1 MNIRFNNINR
11 LILAS
16 IILVCASC
24 VTKKK
29 KGDIGW
35 LKQKYHDTTAEFNG
49 YFNADVIMDET
60 FASLD
65 EQHIDNYNKLLPVY
79 TYSETDNPKAYASE
93 MDRAIE
99 KVTIVALNHEPSVWV
114 DDCYVLM
121 GKAQF
126 LKQDYET
133 AEETFQYFEEEFNP
147 ANPGSRVYNKSDSK
161 NESRERKKEEQLA
174 KKKEQRDAKKEKE
187 KERKAKE
194 EKDAE
199 ERELATKEREA
210 KKKLEE
216 KEREAD
222 RNEKKRQDEE
232 EKKAREADRKE
243 REDQKAK
250 ERKAKEQFEKQQSDI
265 KDDIS
270 NLKKDLAKAEQNR
283 REQERKAKE
292 ERRKNKKRDKKIDPK
307 ADPRSSKE
315 IQLESSIK
323 SKEAALESLKTSY
336 AQQEAAMEK
345 EAEARSIQK
354 EKERADK
361 AAARVRAQE
370 LKEENKIKD
379 AEAKKIAEAEKAKR
393 ELEEEKRLAE
403 QEAKAEEEEI
413 IEEFK
418 EEQRTKKEP
427 QKVEN
432 GGLFKHKTVYSEGL
446 LWLARTYI
454 ERENFGSAEFT
465 LNKLG
470 STVPVTNDV
479 QRQLPAAKAHLKI
492 KKGDYNQ
499 AIPDLEEA
507 IDLSKNNTEKSRY
520 QYIIA
525 QIHQMNGSA
534 EEAKVAFEKVKRFKP
549 GYDMEFNSQ
558 LSVARNAW
566 RTGSGSITSVLKS
579 LDKMAR
585 QEKNID
591 YLDQIYFT
599 KGEIKL
605 ASGDKEG
612 ALEDFKEATALSSG
626 NKAQQTESYYNL
638 ASLYYE
644 LNDFVKAQ
652 NYYDSTAQILPKND
666 ERFAEVDTR
675 AKSLKPI
682 ARNIEIVESMDSLL
696 ALANLPE
703 AELKKWAQDKLDKQK
718 DEEEAAEDAAF
729 EEQKPKTP
737 KLNKKAGRASNFFAY
752 NPITLDKG
760 RRDFSRK
767 WGTRKVEDDWRRA
780 SKTSSLIGNEEEETS
795 EEAELSSSDDDEALE
810 EILRDVPRSNA
821 QQIASKGKI
830 EKALFELGKLF
841 RSEIQNYEE
850 SIESLSRLN
859 RDYPDTEHRLDA
871 YYFLYL
877 DYLDLDDDANAK
889 RYADKIVNE
898 FPDSD
903 FAQLISNPDY
913 AAQKAK
919 EENNKE
925 QYYRTTLSTFE
936 KRDYEMVL
944 ARVEKAK
951 EVFGKKNEYT
961 AKLDLLKAMSIGGI
975 KGKDEY
981 VKALNDVI
989 SKHPRTDEETRAK
1002 EIVRFLK
1009 GDLEAFD
1016 NRIYDEAVEEFK
1028 VEDAK
1033 LHYVIVSVF
1042 DTKENNIDDAKI
1054 KISSYNKKYHKSD
1067 NIKITDIFLN
1077 PETKSKIIL
1086 LRRFDNK
1093 AQAMDY
1099 IDGTLKNPADF
1110 VNGNNLAFDIFGITQ
1125 RNYREVIKQKSL
1137 NNYKVFYE
1145 KSYSK

>member
-1 MNIRFNNINR
+1 MNIRSINIIR
-11 LILAS
+11 FIIAS
-16 IILVCASC
+16 TILVSAGC

-65 EQHIDNYNKLLPVY
+65 EQHVDNYNKLLPIY
-79 TYSETDNPKAYASE
+79 PYSQTDNPKAYASE

-147 ANPGSRVYNKSDSK
+147 NNPGSRVYNKSNSK
-161 NESRERKKEEQLA
+161 KDSRERKKEEQLA
-174 KKKEQRDAKKEKE
+174 KKKEQRDTKKAKE

-194 EKDAE
+194 EKEAE
-199 ERELATKEREA
+199 EREQADRDRKREKQLNEREKEA
-210 KKKLEE
+210 ARKEKLQ
-216 KEREAD
+216 
-222 RNEKKRQDEE
+222 QDKE
-232 EKKAREADRKE
+232 EKKAREEERKE
-243 REDQKAK
+243 REQIKAD
-250 ERKAKEQFEKQQSDI
+250 ERKAKDQFNKQQNDI
-265 KDDIS
+265 KDGIA
-270 NLKKDLAKAEQNR
+270 NLKKDLAKAEQDR

-292 ERRKNKKRDKKIDPK
+292 ERRKNKKRDKKIDPN
-307 ADPRSSKE
+307 ADPRSAKE
-315 IQLESSIK
+315 RQLESSIK
-323 SKEAALESLKTSY
+323 TKEAELESLKTSY
-336 AQQEAAMEK
+336 AQQEETMK
-345 EAEARSIQK
+345 QQ
-354 EKERADK
+354 
-361 AAARVRAQE
+361 AAARIAQRE
-370 LKEENKIKD
+370 KEKIDREAARIKGKQLKEENKLKD
-379 AEAKKIAEAEKAKR
+379 EEAKRIAKEDKAKR

-403 QEAKAEEEEI
+403 QEVKAAEEEV
-413 IEEFK
+413 IEEIS
-418 EEQRTKKEP
+418 EDQRTRKEP

-432 GGLFKHKTVYSEGL
+432 GGLFKHKTVYSEGM

-470 STVPVTNDV
+470 STIPVTNDV

-492 KKGDYNQ
+492 KKGEYDQ
-499 AIPDLEEA
+499 AIPDLEQA
-507 IDLSKNNTEKSRY
+507 IDLSKNNEEKSRY

-534 EEAKVAFEKVKRFKP
+534 EEAKVAFEKVKKYKP
-549 GYDMEFNSQ
+549 DYNMEFNSQ

-585 QEKNID
+585 QEKNVD

-605 ASGDKEG
+605 ASGDKAG
-612 ALEDFKEATALSSG
+612 ALEDFKEATALSAG
-626 NKAQQTESYYNL
+626 NRAQQTESFYNL

-644 LNDFVKAQ
+644 LNNFVKAQ
-652 NYYDSTAQILPKND
+652 NYYDSTATTLQKTD
-666 ERFAEVDTR
+666 ERFPEVTSR

-682 ARNIEIVESMDSLL
+682 ARNIEIVEQMDSLL
-696 ALANLPE
+696 LMANMSE
-703 AELKKWAQDKLDKQK
+703 SELKEWAQEKLDAQR
-718 DEEEAAEDAAF
+718 ENEEAAEDAAF
-729 EEQKPKTP
+729 EEQRPVKPKF
-737 KLNKKAGRASNFFAY
+737 NKKPGKASTFFAY

-760 RRDFSRK
+760 KRDFSRK
-767 WGTRKVEDDWRRA
+767 WGSRKLEDDWRRVN
-780 SKTSSLIGNEEEETS
+780 KTSSLIGDEEVESEEEVVS
-795 EEAELSSSDDDEALE
+795 NDDDDAIN
-810 EILRDVPRSNA
+810 EILRDIPRSNS
-821 QQIASKGKI
+821 QQQATKAKR

-850 SIESLSRLN
+850 SIKALERLIN
-859 RDYPDTEHRLDA
+859 EYPDTEHRLDA

-877 DYLDLDDDANAK
+877 DYLDLDDSVNSK
-889 RYADKIVNE
+889 RYADKVVSE

-903 FAQLISNPDY
+903 FAQLISNPNF
-913 AAQKAK
+913 AALRAK

-925 QYYRTTLSTFE
+925 QYYRTTYSTFE
-936 KRDYEMVL
+936 QGEYETVL

-951 EVFGKKNEYT
+951 EVFGKKNDYM
-961 AKLDLLKAMSIGGI
+961 AKLDLLKAMSIGGL

-981 VKALNDVI
+981 VKALSDVI

-1002 EIVRFLK
+1002 EIIRFLK
-1009 GDLEAFD
+1009 GDLDAFD
-1016 NRIYDEAVEEFK
+1016 NRIYDEAVDEFK
-1028 VEDAK
+1028 AEDGK
-1033 LHYVIVSVF
+1033 LHYVIISVF
-1042 DTKENNIDDAKI
+1042 DTKENNIDNAKI
-1054 KISSYNKKYHKSD
+1054 KLSAYNKKYHKSD
-1067 NIKITDIFLN
+1067 NIRITDIFLN
-1077 PETKSKIIL
+1077 PETKSKVIL

-1093 AQAMDY
+1093 ADALDY
-1099 IDGTLKNPADF
+1099 IDGTQKNAKDF
-1110 VNGNNLAFDIFGITQ
+1110 VDASQLAYDIFGITQ
-1125 RNYREVIKQKSL
+1125 RNYREVIKQKST
-1137 NNYKVFYE
+1137 NNYQVFYE
-1145 KSYSK
+1145 KNYLK

>member
-1 MNIRFNNINR
+1 MNIRSINIIR
-11 LILAS
+11 LLLAS
-16 IILVCASC
+16 AVILSAGC

-35 LKQKYHDTTAEFNG
+35 LKQKYHDTTSEFNG

-65 EQHIDNYNKLLPVY
+65 EQHVDNYNKLLPIY
-79 TYSETDNPKAYASE
+79 PYSETDNPKAYASE

-126 LKQDYET
+126 IKQDYET

-147 ANPGSRVYNKSDSK
+147 SNPGSRVYNKSNNKKD
-161 NESRERKKEEQLA
+161 SRERKKEEQLA
-174 KKKEQRDAKKEKE
+174 KKKETRDAKRAKD
-187 KERKAKE
+187 KERKAQNEKE
-194 EKDAE
+194 EY
-199 ERELATKEREA
+199 EREQSAKARERE
-210 KKKLEE
+210 KQLYERE
-216 KEREAD
+216 KEQVRKEEQQQDEAD
-222 RNEKKRQDEE
+222 
-232 EKKAREADRKE
+232 KKAREAERNEKEELKSAERKSKE
-243 REDQKAK
+243 R
-250 ERKAKEQFEKQQSDI
+250 FNKQQNDI
-265 KDDIS
+265 KE
-270 NLKKDLAKAEQNR
+270 DLAKLRKDLVKAEQDR
-283 REQERKAKE
+283 REQERKIKE
-292 ERRKNKKRDKKIDPK
+292 ERRRNKKRDKKIDVN

-315 IQLESSIK
+315 IQLEASIK
-323 SKEAALESLKTSY
+323 AKEASLESLKSSF
-336 AQQEAAMEK
+336 AVEEENLKQQAASRADQRK
-345 EAEARSIQK
+345 K
-354 EKERADK
+354 EKAKIEADRIKAKEQRA
-361 AAARVRAQE
+361 
-370 LKEENKIKD
+370 ENKIRDK
-379 AEAKKIAEAEKAKR
+379 EAKRIAEEEKAKR
-393 ELEEEKRLAE
+393 EIEEEKSMAE
-403 QEAKAEEEEI
+403 KAAKTEEEEV
-413 IEEFK
+413 IEEIK
-418 EEQRTKKEP
+418 SDEKTKKEP

-470 STVPVTNDV
+470 STIPVTNDV
-479 QRQLPAAKAHLKI
+479 QRQLPAAKAHLSI
-492 KKGDYNQ
+492 KKGDYTQ

-507 IDLSKNNTEKSRY
+507 IELSKNNEEKSRY

-525 QIHQMNGSA
+525 QIHQLNGSA
-534 EEAKVAFEKVKRFKP
+534 EEAKIAFEKVKKYKP
-549 GYDMEFNSQ
+549 GYNMEFNSQ

-585 QEKNID
+585 QEKNME

-605 ASGDKEG
+605 ASGDKAG
-612 ALEDFKEATALSSG
+612 ALEDFKKATALSSG
-626 NKAQQTESYYNL
+626 NRAQQTESYYNL

-644 LNDFVKAQ
+644 LNNFVQAQ
-652 NYYDSTAQILPKND
+652 NYYDSTATSIDKAD
-666 ERFAEVDTR
+666 ERFPQVESR

-682 ARNIEIVESMDSLL
+682 ARNIEIVEKMDSLL
-696 ALANLPE
+696 ALADMPE
-703 AELKKWAQDKLDKQK
+703 SELKKWAQEKLDAQR
-718 DEEEAAEDAAF
+718 ENEEAEEDAAF
-729 EEQKPKTP
+729 EGQKPATP
-737 KLNKKAGRASNFFAY
+737 KFNQKPGRASTFFAY

-760 RRDFSRK
+760 KRDFSRK
-767 WGTRKVEDDWRRA
+767 WGTRKLEDDWRR
-780 SKTSSLIGNEEEETS
+780 SNKSSSLISDEEEESS
-795 EEAELSSSDDDEALE
+795 EELVSTDEDEAIE
-810 EILRDVPRSNA
+810 EMLRDIPRSNS
-821 QQIASKGKI
+821 QQLATKGKI

-850 SIESLSRLN
+850 SIKALERLTQE
-859 RDYPDTEHRLDA
+859 YPDTEHRLDA

-877 DYLDLDDDANAK
+877 DYLDLEDSANAQ
-889 RYADKIVNE
+889 RYADKITSE

-903 FAQLISNPDY
+903 FAQLISNPNF
-913 AAQKAK
+913 AAQRAK

-925 QYYRTTLSTFE
+925 QYYRTTYSTFE
-936 KRDYEMVL
+936 QGDYETVL

-951 EVFGKKNEYT
+951 EVFGKKNDYM
-961 AKLDLLKAMSIGGI
+961 AKLDLLKAMSIGGL

-981 VKALNDVI
+981 VKALSDVI

-1002 EIVRFLK
+1002 EIIRFLK
-1009 GDLEAFD
+1009 GDLDAFD

-1028 VEDAK
+1028 VEDGK

-1042 DTKENNIDDAKI
+1042 DTKENNIDQAKI

-1077 PETKSKIIL
+1077 PETKSKIVL

-1093 AQAMDY
+1093 ADALDF
-1099 IDGTLKNPADF
+1099 IDGTQKNAEDF
-1110 VNGNNLAFDIFGITQ
+1110 IDSSQLAFDIFAITQ
-1125 RNYREVIKQKSL
+1125 RNYREVIKQKSTK
-1137 NNYKVFYE
+1137 NYQVFYE
-1145 KSYSK
+1145 KSYLK

>member
-1 MNIRFNNINR
+1 MNIPFNTTTR
-11 LILAS
+11 LLLA
-16 IILVCASC
+16 IFILVSSGC

-65 EQHIDNYNKLLPVY
+65 EQHLDNYNKLLPIY
-79 TYSETDNPKAYASE
+79 PYSEADNPKAYASE

-147 ANPGSRVYNKSDSK
+147 ANPGSRVYNKSNNKKD
-161 NESRERKKEEQLA
+161 SRERKKEEQLA

-187 KERKAKE
+187 KERKAQE

-199 ERELATKEREA
+199 ERELKAKERERE
-210 KKKLEE
+210 KKLTEEE
-216 KEREAD
+216 KDAERKERLRQDKEEREA
-222 RNEKKRQDEE
+222 
-232 EKKAREADRKE
+232 REAARKE
-243 REDQKAK
+243 REDAK
-250 ERKAKEQFEKQQSDI
+250 EAERKAKQQYEKKQSDL
-265 KDDIS
+265 KDDLA
-270 NLKKDLAKAEQNR
+270 NLRKDLSSAEQKR

-307 ADPRSSKE
+307 ADPRSANE
-315 IQLESSIK
+315 IQLESRIK
-323 SKEAALESLKTSY
+323 AKEAEIESLKSSY
-336 AQQEAAMEK
+336 AQEEETLKQQAIARTEQREKDREA
-345 EAEARSIQK
+345 
-354 EKERADK
+354 K
-361 AAARVRAQE
+361 AAARVREKQQ
-370 LKEENKIKD
+370 KEENKIKE
-379 AEAKKIAEAEKAKR
+379 AEAKRIAKEEKAQR
-393 ELEEEKRLAE
+393 EIEEEKRLAE
-403 QEAKAEEEEI
+403 EAAKAEEEEQ
-413 IEEFK
+413 IEEIETDQK
-418 EEQRTKKEP
+418 TKKQP
-427 QKVEN
+427 PKVEN

-470 STVPVTNDV
+470 STVPLTKDV

-492 KKGDYNQ
+492 KKGDYDQ
-499 AIPDLEEA
+499 AIPDLEQA
-507 IDLSKNNTEKSRY
+507 IDLSKDNTEKSRY

-534 EEAKVAFEKVKRFKP
+534 SEAKVAFEKVKKYKP

-566 RTGSGSITSVLKS
+566 RTGSGSINSVLKS

-585 QEKNID
+585 QEKNQE
-591 YLDQIYFT
+591 YLDQVYFT

-605 ASGDKEG
+605 ASGDKAG
-612 ALEDFKEATALSSG
+612 ALEDFKEATALSAG
-626 NKAQQTESYYNL
+626 NKAQQTESFYNL
-638 ASLYYE
+638 ASLYYD
-644 LNDFVKAQ
+644 LNDFVQAQ
-652 NYYDSTAQILPKND
+652 NYYDSTAQILLKTD
-666 ERFAEVDTR
+666 ERFAEVDSR

-682 ARNIEIVESMDSLL
+682 ARNIEIIERMDSLL
-696 ALANLPE
+696 ALAALPE
-703 AELKKWAQDKLDKQK
+703 GELNKWAEERLDEQR
-718 DEEEAAEDAAF
+718 ENEEAEEDAAF
-729 EEQKPKTP
+729 EEQKPKKP
-737 KLNKKAGRASNFFAY
+737 KFNKKSSRASNFFAY

-760 RRDFSRK
+760 KRDFSRK
-767 WGTRKVEDDWRRA
+767 WGTRSLEDDWRRA
-780 SKTSSLIGNEEEETS
+780 SKTSSLIDNEEGDTEEEDLTN
-795 EEAELSSSDDDEALE
+795 SDDEKALE
-810 EILRDVPRSNA
+810 EILRDIPRSNA
-821 QQIASKGKI
+821 QKAASKGKI

-841 RSEIQNYEE
+841 RSEIQNYDE
-850 SIESLSRLN
+850 SINSLERLI
-859 RDYPDTEHRLDA
+859 REYPDTEYRLDA

-877 DYLDLDDDANAK
+877 DYLDLEDQANSK
-889 RYADKIVNE
+889 KYADKIVAE
-898 FPDSD
+898 FPKSD
-903 FAQLISNPDY
+903 FAQLISNPNY

-925 QYYRTTLSTFE
+925 QYYRTTYSTFE
-936 KRDYEMVL
+936 KGDYETVL

-951 EVFGKKNEYT
+951 EVFGRKNDYT
-961 AKLDLLKAMSIGGI
+961 AKLDLLKAMSIGGL

-989 SKHPRTDEETRAK
+989 SKHPKTDEETRAK

-1009 GDLEAFD
+1009 GDLDAFD
-1016 NRIYDEAVEEFK
+1016 NRIYDEAVDEFK
-1028 VEDAK
+1028 VENDK
-1033 LHYVIVSVF
+1033 LHYVIVTVF
-1042 DTKENNIDDAKI
+1042 DTEENNIDNAKI
-1054 KISSYNKKYHKSD
+1054 KMSSYNKKYHKSD
-1067 NIKITDIFLN
+1067 NLKITDIFLN
-1077 PETKSKIIL
+1077 PESKSKIIL
-1086 LRRFDNK
+1086 VRRFNNK
-1093 AQAMDY
+1093 AKAMDF
-1099 IDGTLKNPADF
+1099 IDGTLKNADDF
-1110 VNGNNLAFDIFGITQ
+1110 VNGDEIAFDIFAITQ
-1125 RNYREVIKQKSL
+1125 RNYREVIKQKST

-1145 KSYSK
+1145 KSYLK

>member
-1 MNIRFNNINR
+1 MNIRSINIIKTTLALAI
-11 LILAS
+11 LISAG
-16 IILVCASC
+16 C

-65 EQHIDNYNKLLPVY
+65 EQHIDNYNKLLPIY
-79 TYSETDNPKAYASE
+79 PYSQTDNPKAYASE

-147 ANPGSRVYNKSDSK
+147 GNPGSRVYNKSNNKKD
-161 NESRERKKEEQLA
+161 SRERKKEEQLA
-174 KKKEQRDAKKEKE
+174 KKKEQRDAKKQKE

-194 EKDAE
+194 EKDQE
-199 ERELATKEREA
+199 EREQASKERERE
-210 KKKLEE
+210 KQLNERE
-216 KEREAD
+216 KEAERK
-222 RNEKKRQDEE
+222 EKIRQDN
-232 EKKAREADRKE
+232 ADRKE
-243 REDQKAK
+243 REAARKEREDLKEE
-250 ERKAKEQFEKQQSDI
+250 ERKAKDRFEKQQSDI
-265 KDDIS
+265 KDDIV
-270 NLKKDLAKAEQNR
+270 KMRKDLSKAEQNR
-283 REQERKAKE
+283 REQERKDKE
-292 ERRKNKKRDKKIDPK
+292 KRRKNKKRDKKVDPK
-307 ADPRSSKE
+307 ADPRSGTE
-315 IQLESSIK
+315 IQLESGIK
-323 SKEAALESLKTSY
+323 AKEAELETLKASY
-336 AQQEAAMEK
+336 AQQEETFKQQAADRAIQREKDKSDK
-345 EAEARSIQK
+345 EAARI
-354 EKERADK
+354 AAK
-361 AAARVRAQE
+361 AQ
-370 LKEENKIKD
+370 KEENKIKD
-379 AEAKKIAEAEKAKR
+379 AEAKKIAKEEKAKR
-393 ELEEEKRLAE
+393 ELEEENRLAE
-403 QEAKAEEEEI
+403 QELKAEEEEV
-413 IEEFK
+413 IENLES
-418 EEQRTKKEP
+418 EQRTKKEP

-470 STVPVTNDV
+470 GTVPVTNDV

-492 KKGDYNQ
+492 KKGEYSR

-507 IDLSKNNTEKSRY
+507 IELSKENAEKSRY

-534 EEAKVAFEKVKRFKP
+534 EEAKVAFQRVKKYKP

-585 QEKNID
+585 QEKNAD

-605 ASGDKEG
+605 ASGDKVG
-612 ALEDFKEATALSSG
+612 ALEDFREATTLSKG
-626 NKAQQTESYYNL
+626 NTAQQTESFYNL

-644 LNDFVKAQ
+644 LDDFVKAQ
-652 NYYDSTAQILPKND
+652 NYYDSTATVLPKTD
-666 ERFAEVDTR
+666 ERYLEVQSR

-682 ARNIEIVESMDSLL
+682 ARNIEIVERMDSLL
-696 ALANLPE
+696 ALANLSE
-703 AELKKWAQDKLDKQK
+703 SELKQWAQDKLDKQRE
-718 DEEEAAEDAAF
+718 DEEAVEDAAF
-729 EEQKPKTP
+729 EEQKPTKP
-737 KLNKKAGRASNFFAY
+737 KFNQKPGKASSFFAY

-760 RRDFSRK
+760 KRDFSRK
-767 WGTRKVEDDWRRA
+767 WGTRKLEDDWRR
-780 SKTSSLIGNEEEETS
+780 SNKTSSLISGEDEESIDQDLAST
-795 EEAELSSSDDDEALE
+795 DDDNALA
-810 EILRDVPRSNA
+810 EILRDVPQSSA
-821 QQIASKGKI
+821 QQTATNGKI

-850 SIESLSRLN
+850 SIKALKRLTQ
-859 RDYPDTEHRLDA
+859 DYPQTDHRLDA

-877 DYLDLDDDANAK
+877 DYLDINDEASARL
-889 RYADKIVNE
+889 YADKIVSE

-903 FAQLISNPDY
+903 FAQLISNPNY

-925 QYYRTTLSTFE
+925 QYYRTTYSTFE
-936 KRDYEMVL
+936 QGDYQGVL

-951 EVFGKKNEYT
+951 EVFGKKNDYT
-961 AKLDLLKAMSIGGI
+961 AKLDLLKAMSIGGLE
-975 KGKDEY
+975 GKDEY

-989 SKHPRTDEETRAK
+989 SKHPKTDEETRAK

-1009 GDLEAFD
+1009 GDLDAFD

-1028 VEDAK
+1028 VEDGK

-1042 DTKENNIDDAKI
+1042 DSAKNNIDNAKI

-1077 PETKSKIIL
+1077 PESKSKLIL

-1093 AQAMDY
+1093 AQAMDF
-1099 IDGTLKNPADF
+1099 IDGTQKNPDDF
-1110 VNGNNLAFDIFGITQ
+1110 INANDIAFDIFAITQ
-1125 RNYREVIKQKSL
+1125 RNYREVIKQKSI
-1137 NNYKVFYE
+1137 NNYQVFFDKNYL
-1145 KSYSK
+1145 K